1 MEYKI
6 LNATSPDEMEK
17 QVNDFL
23 GKGWSL
29 YGELTVSVVS
39 VSNQTE
45 VAYFQVVT
53 KG

>member
-17 QVNDFL
+17 QVNAFL
-23 GKGWSL
+23 AKGWIL
-29 YGELTVSVVS
+29 YGEFIVSVVT

-53 KG
+53 KS